1 MFSSR
6 RICAVLAVAA
16 TGLFSAHAA
25 VAEENG
31 TFTALASM
39 VHDYTTIEHAAGTI
53 VGGASEG
60 TMTVLASSGGP
71 FVAGEHGHVTCV
83 VYGKSSAA
91 GLELEAPCTLATA
104 AEDELYLVSK
114 RRVGDVEAGG
124 GGDGAIELLGGSGK
138 YAGATGTCTYDT
150 SYLAN
155 DRLVTMTEC
164 AWRRSAAAQ

>member
-1 MFSSR
+1 MFSTR
-6 RICAVLAVAA
+6 RICAALAVAA
-16 TGLFSAHAA
+16 GGLFSTHTA
-25 VAEENG
+25 VAEESG
-31 TFTALASM
+31 AFTALASL
-39 VHDYTTIEHAAGTI
+39 VRDYATIEHAAGTI

-91 GLELEAPCTLATA
+91 GLEIEAPCTMATA
-104 AEDELYLVSK
+104 AEDKLYLVSK
-114 RRVGDVEAGG
+114 RRAGDVEEGG
-124 GGDGAIELLGGSGK
+124 GGGGGIELLGGSGK
-138 YAGATGTCTYDT
+138 YAGVTDT

-164 AWRRSAAAQ
+164 TWQRSANDQ